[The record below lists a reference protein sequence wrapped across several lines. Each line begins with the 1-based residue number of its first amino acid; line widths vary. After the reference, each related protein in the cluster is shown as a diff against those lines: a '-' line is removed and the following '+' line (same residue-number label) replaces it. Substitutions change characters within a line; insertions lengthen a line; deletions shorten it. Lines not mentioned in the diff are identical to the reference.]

1 MTRPGALP
9 KILGLL
15 REEVPALSAGT
26 VLLVLG
32 SALGLVYPQGIRLI
46 VDGALGAGDPEQVTK
61 IAIALGVLGLV
72 QGAAVAGR
80 HLLFSLAGE
89 RGVRRVRERLYRSLL
104 AQEVAFFDA
113 SRTGELVSRLG
124 TDCAS
129 IQSLVSAQVSMAF
142 RHVITAAGALVLLFI
157 TSGRLTLVMMAVVPP
172 IIIGAVLYGHKVRA
186 LARRYQDA
194 LADASHVAE
203 ESLSAIR
210 TVRAFNA
217 EPAETARYEQAT
229 GDAYDA
235 ARRRAF
241 AGSTFMGAASG
252 GGFVAMAV
260 VLGYG
265 GTLVGRGDMTAG
277 ALTAFLV
284 YTLFIAMSL
293 GALADLWAEVMRGLG
308 AADRVFALMDRVPG
322 MALEGGIVPEAPGAR
337 GSTGSPRAAGGR
349 GQAEPVRPEPVE
361 GRAREPATVR
371 PEPVEGRGAGPATV
385 RPEPVEG
392 RAGSR
397 AAGITFESVRFAYP
411 TRPDVEVLGGI
422 DLAIAPG
429 EVVAL
434 VGASGAGK
442 STVGALVGRLY
453 DPTEGRILLDGHDL
467 RDLDPRWLRDR
478 IGVVP
483 QEPIL
488 FSASVEENVR
498 YGRPGAS
505 HEEVVLACR
514 AAHADA
520 FVRAFPDGY
529 ATKVGERGQQLS
541 GGQRQ
546 RIAIARAVLKDPR
559 ILLLDEATSALD
571 AESEALVQ
579 DALEKLMVG
588 RTAIVIAHRLSTVR
602 RADRVVVLEHG
613 RVAESGPHEAL
624 MEQAGTYRRLVERQL
639 VSA

>member
-1 MTRPGALP
+1 VSRPTALK

-15 REEVPALSAGT
+15 REELPALSLGT
-26 VLLVLG
+26 VLLVAG
-32 SALGLVYPQGIRLI
+32 SGLSLVYPQGIRAI
-46 VDGALGAGDPEQVTK
+46 VDGAIAGRDASSVTRVAVLLGGLA
-61 IAIALGVLGLV
+61 VL
-72 QGAAVAGR
+72 QGAAVWGR

-89 RGVRRVRERLYRSLL
+89 RGVRRVRERLYRNLL
-104 AQEVAFFDA
+104 AQEIAFFDA

-124 TDCAS
+124 TDCAAL
-129 IQSLVSAQVSMAF
+129 QSLVSANVSMAV
-142 RHVITAAGALVLLFI
+142 RNVITALGALALLFV
-157 TSGRLTLVMMAVVPP
+157 TSGRLTLVMLLVVPP
-172 IIIGAVLYGHKVRA
+172 VAIGAVAYGRKVRT
-186 LARRYQDA
+186 LARHYQDA

-210 TVRAFNA
+210 TVRSFNA
-217 EPAETARYEQAT
+217 EAAETSRYEKAT
-229 GDAYDA
+229 GEAYAA
-235 ARRRAF
+235 ARKRAY

-252 GGFVAMAV
+252 GGYVAMAV

-265 GTLVGRGDMTAG
+265 GTLVAKGTLTAG

-284 YTLFIAMSL
+284 YTLLIAMSL

-308 AADRVFALMDRVPG
+308 AADRVFALMDREPL
-322 MALEGGIVPEAPGAR
+322 MPISGGVV
-337 GSTGSPRAAGGR
+337 
-349 GQAEPVRPEPVE
+349 PVRPSTPFTLSPSTPPALSVGARSAPESKGSGRTGGDATGRTE
-361 GRAREPATVR
+361 GEA
-371 PEPVEGRGAGPATV
+371 PERTESGGRV
-385 RPEPVEG
+385 
-392 RAGSR
+392 
-397 AAGITFESVRFAYP
+397 TFEGVHFAYP
-411 TRPDVEVLGGI
+411 TRPEAAVLAGVDLTVEE
-422 DLAIAPG
+422 G

-442 STVGALVGRLY
+442 STVAALIGRLY
-453 DPTEGRILLDGHDL
+453 DPTAGRILLDGRDL
-467 RDLDPRWLRDR
+467 RELDPAWLRAQ

-483 QEPIL
+483 QEPVL
-488 FSASVEENVR
+488 FSATVEENVR

-505 HEEVVLACR
+505 HEDVVEACR

-579 DALEKLMVG
+579 DALEKLMQE
-588 RTAIVIAHRLSTVR
+588 RTALVIAHRLSTVA
-602 RADRVVVLEHG
+602 RADRVVVLEGG
-613 RVAESGPHEAL
+613 RVVETGAHAAL
-624 MEQAGTYRRLVERQL
+624 MERAGIYRRLVERQL
-639 VSA
+639 MRA